1 MKKPR
6 SLLVALLMLCGA
18 SVLMSGIVAVI
29 PFRMEGPT
37 HMVRTVLSVAAFA
50 LTLAW
55 VLFSVLALPRAVA
68 ALIRRQDRRMAL
80 WLVVVACIPVGL
92 AIGLFVFSTFC
103 AVGRGGGVSGTG
115 MSQESG
121 PGHEALRE
129 ALRRDVTVL
138 AGEIGARSAVT
149 EYTNLCRAADFIEQS
164 LAGMG
169 YEVRRQSFLPDHWAM
184 KKRPCWNLEV
194 EIKGTVRP
202 EEIVVI
208 GAHYDTEMSCPG
220 ANDNGSG
227 VAALLALARIS
238 KGQACGRTL
247 RFVAFANEEPPF
259 FWTANMGSRVYA
271 AACRKRN
278 ENIVAMVSLETLGCY
293 TDVPGSQ
300 NYPSRLFGWFYPTTG
315 NFISFIGNVRSRA
328 LVGQTLTSFRRQV
341 SFPSEGAALP
351 GLISG
356 VGWSDHWSFWWEGYG
371 GVMVT
376 DTAPFR
382 YAHYHTAGDTPE
394 KLDYERFAVVVEGLR
409 RVVRDCVTVE

>member
-1 MKKPR
+1 MK
-6 SLLVALLMLCGA
+6 
-18 SVLMSGIVAVI
+18 
-29 PFRMEGPT
+29 
-37 HMVRTVLSVAAFA
+37 
-50 LTLAW
+50 
-55 VLFSVLALPRAVA
+55 
-68 ALIRRQDRRMAL
+68 
-80 WLVVVACIPVGL
+80 
-92 AIGLFVFSTFC
+92 
-103 AVGRGGGVSGTG
+103 
-115 MSQESG
+115 QEAG
-121 PGHEALRE
+121 QGHEELRE

-238 KGQACGRTL
+238 KGQPCGRTL
-247 RFVAFANEEPPF
+247 RFVAFTNEEPPF
-259 FWTANMGSRVYA
+259 FWTANMGSLGYA
-271 AACRKRN
+271 SACRERN
-278 ENIVAMVSLETLGCY
+278 ENIVAMVSLETLGYY
-293 TDVPGSQ
+293 TDTPGSQ
-300 NYPSRLFGWFYPTTG
+300 HYPSQMFGWFYPTTG
-315 NFISFIGNVRSRA
+315 NFISFIGNVRSRS
-328 LVGQTLTSFRRQV
+328 LVGQTLASFRRQV

-356 VGWSDHWSFWWEGYG
+356 VGWSDHWSFWQKGYT

-409 RVVRDCVTVE
+409 GVVRDCVTVE